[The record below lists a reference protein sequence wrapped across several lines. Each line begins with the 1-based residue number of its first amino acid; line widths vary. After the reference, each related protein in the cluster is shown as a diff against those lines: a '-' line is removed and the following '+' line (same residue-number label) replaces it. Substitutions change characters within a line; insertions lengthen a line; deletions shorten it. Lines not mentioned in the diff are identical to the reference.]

1 MIIGM
6 EALTLIIGIPL
17 VYILA
22 RDMASQY
29 GWIAALRPYVWF
41 HLVLFLLLR
50 QPPPSLYNGLLLI
63 LSALFLAY
71 ICRHELTGEFRKDFL
86 LAFKYGIV
94 YYIGVAFLLIDILY
108 LTYIGIIN
116 LQQETLSYM
125 ALIATAVVF
134 NALVGFFRL
143 LLRFTKK

>member
-6 EALTLIIGIPL
+6 EALALILGIPL

-50 QPPPSLYNGLLLI
+50 PPPSLYYGLLLV

-71 ICRHELTGEFRKDFL
+71 ICRHELTGKFRKDFL

-94 YYIGVAFLLIDILY
+94 YYIGVALLLIYELY
-108 LTYIGIIN
+108 LAYIGIID
-116 LQQETLSYM
+116 LQQEILSYM
-125 ALIATAVVF
+125 MKLVATAVVF

>member
-1 MIIGM
+1 MIIGT
-6 EALTLIIGIPL
+6 EALVLVIGIPL

-50 QPPPSLYNGLLLI
+50 PPPLYNGLLLV

-71 ICRHELTGEFRKDFL
+71 ICRHELTGEFKKDFL

-94 YYIGVAFLLIDILY
+94 YYIGIAFLLIDILY

-116 LQQETLSYM
+116 LQQEILSYM

-134 NALVGFFRL
+134 SALVGFFRL
-143 LLRFTKK
+143 LLRYTKK

>member
-29 GWIAALRPYVWF
+29 GWRAALRPYVWF
-41 HLVLFLLLR
+41 HLVLFLLLG
-50 QPPPSLYNGLLLI
+50 QQSPWLYNGLLLVV
-63 LSALFLAY
+63 SALFLAY

-94 YYIGVAFLLIDILY
+94 YYIGVALLLIDILY
-108 LTYIGIIN
+108 LAYIGIIN
-116 LQQETLSYM
+116 LQQEIFSYM

>member
-50 QPPPSLYNGLLLI
+50 QPPPSLYNGLLLV

>member
-6 EALTLIIGIPL
+6 EALALIIGIPL

-41 HLVLFLLLR
+41 HLVLFLLLK
-50 QPPPSLYNGLLLI
+50 PSPSSYNGLILV

-94 YYIGVAFLLIDILY
+94 YYIGVALLLINILY
-108 LTYIGIIN
+108 VTYIGIIN
-116 LQQETLSYM
+116 LQQEILSYM
-125 ALIATAVVF
+125 ALVATAVVF

>member
-6 EALTLIIGIPL
+6 EALILIIGIPL

-41 HLVLFLLLR
+41 HLVLFLLLK
-50 QPPPSLYNGLLLI
+50 PSPSSYNGLILV

-71 ICRHELTGEFRKDFL
+71 ICRHELTGDFRKDFL
-86 LAFKYGIV
+86 LAFKYGII
-94 YYIGVAFLLIDILY
+94 YYIGVALLLIDILY
-108 LTYIGIIN
+108 SAYN
-116 LQQETLSYM
+116 
-125 ALIATAVVF
+125 
-134 NALVGFFRL
+134 
-143 LLRFTKK
+143 

>member
-1 MIIGM
+1 M
-6 EALTLIIGIPL
+6 EALILIIGIPL

-29 GWIAALRPYVWF
+29 GWIAALRPFVWF

-50 QPPPSLYNGLLLI
+50 QPPPSLYNGLLLV

-94 YYIGVAFLLIDILY
+94 YYIGIALLLINILY
-108 LTYIGIIN
+108 LTYMGIIN
-116 LQQETLSYM
+116 LQQEILSYT
-125 ALIATAVVF
+125 ALVATAVVF

>member
-6 EALTLIIGIPL
+6 EALALIIGVPL
-17 VYILA
+17 VYTLA
-22 RDMASQY
+22 RHMAGQY
-29 GWIAALRPYVWF
+29 GWVAALRPYVWF

-50 QPPPSLYNGLLLI
+50 PPPSLYYSILLV

-86 LAFKYGIV
+86 LAFKYGII
-94 YYIGVAFLLIDILY
+94 YYMGVILLLIDILY
-108 LTYIGIIN
+108 STYIDIID
-116 LQQETLSYM
+116 LQKAILSYV
-125 ALIATAVVF
+125 ALVATAVAF

>member
-6 EALTLIIGIPL
+6 EALALIIGIPL

-22 RDMASQY
+22 RYMAGQY
-29 GWIAALRPYVWF
+29 GWVAALRPYVWF
-41 HLVLFLLLR
+41 HLVLFLLVR
-50 QPPPSLYNGLLLI
+50 PPPSLYYGLLLV

-71 ICRHELTGEFRKDFL
+71 ICRHDLTGEFRKDFL

-94 YYIGVAFLLIDILY
+94 YYIGVALLLIDILY
-108 LTYIGIIN
+108 SAYIGIID
-116 LQQETLSYM
+116 LQEAILSYM
-125 ALIATAVVF
+125 ALVATAVVF
-134 NALVGFFRL
+134 NALVGFLGL